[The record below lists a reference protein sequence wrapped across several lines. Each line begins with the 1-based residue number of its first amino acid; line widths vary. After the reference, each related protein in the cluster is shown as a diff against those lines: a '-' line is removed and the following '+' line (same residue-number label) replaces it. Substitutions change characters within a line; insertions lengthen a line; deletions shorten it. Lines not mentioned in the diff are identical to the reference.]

1 MIKNET
7 KPIGA
12 AYVRVST
19 NDQTELSPAAQLREI
34 KNAASADGVLIPDEY
49 IFIEEKGISGR
60 RADNRKE
67 FQRMISIAKT
77 NPSPFQ
83 YLYLWKF
90 SRFARNQEESMFYKS
105 VLRKKCGIAIKSVSE
120 PIMEGMFGRLIES
133 IIEWFDE
140 YYSINLSGEVTRG
153 MTEKALRNG
162 YQAAPC
168 LGYRAVGEGKPY
180 IIEEKEYE
188 AVVFIHQSFYNGMD
202 LGSIANEAN
211 NRGYCTKRGN
221 SFDRRA
227 VERILKNKFYEGTVT
242 WNNISFQGSHETR
255 KEVTSV
261 FKANEQRLKQE
272 YRPRNR
278 REVSAC
284 RHWASGLLVC
294 GYCGASLGYN
304 AGSKTGNQSGY
315 FQCWRYTK
323 GLHKESCCISDKKA
337 ESLIIK
343 SLQQVTAGAASTSEY
358 TKGTVSGQ
366 YLEKQQL
373 ASALEKLRAR
383 KGKIKAAYEN
393 GIDDLE
399 EYRAGK
405 ERLCKTETQLEN
417 KIKSIEAAEST
428 MDSYCGDASFFRM
441 RSVCDLLT
449 DESVS
454 SEAKG
459 RALRSVVKKIIYDK
473 KSGEMKFIYYI
484 HLP

>member
-1 MIKNET
+1 MIKNPK

-34 KNAASADGVLIPDEY
+34 KNAASADGVPIPDEY

-105 VLRKKCGIAIKSVSE
+105 VLRKKCGITIKSVSE

-168 LGYRAVGEGKPY
+168 LGYRAVGEGKPF

-188 AVVFIHQSFYNGMD
+188 AVVFIHQSFFNGMD
-202 LGSIANEAN
+202 LASIAKEAN
-211 NRGYCTKRGN
+211 NHGYCTKRGN

-227 VERILKNKFYEGTVT
+227 VERILKNKFYDGTVT
-242 WNNISFQGSHETR
+242 WNNISFQGSHEIR

-261 FKANEQRLKQE
+261 FKANQQRLKQE

-284 RHWASGLLVC
+284 RHWASGLLIC
-294 GYCGASLGYN
+294 GYCGASLGYH
-304 AGSKTGNQSGY
+304 AGSKTGHQSGY

-343 SLQQVTAGAASTSEY
+343 SLQHVTAAAGTSEY
-358 TKGTVSGQ
+358 TKRAVLDQ

-373 ASALEKLRAR
+373 ESALEKLRAR
-383 KGKIKAAYEN
+383 EIKIKAAYEN

-405 ERLCKTETQLEN
+405 ERLKKTETEL
-417 KIKSIEAAEST
+417 KIRIKSIESSKNA
-428 MDSYCGDASFFRM
+428 MDSHNRDASLCRI
-441 RSVCDLLT
+441 SSACDILT
-449 DESVS
+449 DQSVS

>member
-1 MIKNET
+1 MVKNVK

-34 KNAASADGVLIPDEY
+34 KNSAGADGVLIPDEY

-77 NPSPFQ
+77 HPCPFQ

-105 VLRKKCGIAIKSVSE
+105 VLRKKCGITIKSVSE

-168 LGYRAVGEGKPY
+168 LGYRAVGEGKPF

-188 AVVFIHQSFYNGMD
+188 AVIFIHQSFFNGMD
-202 LGSIANEAN
+202 LASIAKEAN
-211 NRGYCTKRGN
+211 NQGYCTKRGN
-221 SFDRRA
+221 SFDRRS

-261 FKANEQRLKQE
+261 FKANQQRLKQE

-304 AGSKTGNQSGY
+304 AGSKTGHQSGY
-315 FQCWRYTK
+315 FQCWRYAK

-337 ESLIIK
+337 ESLIIE
-343 SLQQVTAGAASTSEY
+343 SLQQVTAEARTCEY
-358 TKGTVSGQ
+358 TKRDAFDQ

-373 ASALEKLRAR
+373 ESALEKLRAR
-383 KGKIKAAYEN
+383 KSKIKAAYEN

-405 ERLCKTETQLEN
+405 ERLKKTETEL
-417 KIKSIEAAEST
+417 KIRMNSIEASKSAV
-428 MDSYCGDASFFRM
+428 DSHSRDVSLCRIS
-441 RSVCDLLT
+441 SVCDILT
-449 DESVS
+449 DQSVS